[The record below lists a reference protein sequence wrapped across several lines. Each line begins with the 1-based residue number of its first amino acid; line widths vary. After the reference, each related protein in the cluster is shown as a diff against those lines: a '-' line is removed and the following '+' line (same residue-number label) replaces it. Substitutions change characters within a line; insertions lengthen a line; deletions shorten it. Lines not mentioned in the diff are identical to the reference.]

1 MTSARLDIY
10 GNQKRVKSI
19 RPNAEIK
26 RGLTLIMRVLVD
38 DFDNGFDRL
47 FPDAGDKQIMAICAA
62 MEWLEQHAGDIYD

>member
-1 MTSARLDIY
+1 MTSATHDIY
-10 GNQKRVKSI
+10 GSPKRVKSI

-26 RGLTLIMRVLVD
+26 RGLTLITRVLVD

-47 FPDAGDKQIMAICAA
+47 FPEASDRQIMAICAA